1 MVVGVDNPT
10 VTEAVGRDQ
19 PLHDQVVSVR
29 INPYVADLREAPV
42 DTALPDAV
50 P

>member
-19 PLHDQVVSVR
+19 PLHDHVVPVR
-29 INPYVADLREAPV
+29 VNPYVANLRETPV
-42 DTALPDAV
+42 YTTLPDAV